1 MMVRVDHSE
10 QRTLRESS
18 LRVSGDIEKTE
29 LDCLRI
35 RRHLSLPARP
45 VSGVTIMD
53 REQTIPI
60 QVDDSDLMVCH
71 SRSSR
76 LMQNRRTTGCEANCD
91 VDRLAHNRT
100 LPRTSQGFHFL
111 ERLLRVRWRG
121 GVSRV
126 WHRLSNRRPASHQHQ
141 QTNQKNYRSRPEQV
155 EALCDTAVNMIMRA
169 ATLHVVFSKFHCC
182 LHCFPFG

>member
-10 QRTLRESS
+10 HRTLRESS

-29 LDCLRI
+29 VDCLCI
-35 RRHLSLPARP
+35 RRHLPLPARP
-45 VSGVTIMD
+45 VSGVTIMS

-60 QVDDSDLMVCH
+60 HVDDSDLMVCQ

-76 LMQNRRTTGCEANCD
+76 LVQNRSTTGCEANCD
-91 VDRLAHNRT
+91 VERLARNRT

-111 ERLLRVRWRG
+111 ERLLRLRWHG

-126 WHRLSNRRPASHQHQ
+126 RHRLSNRRPTPHQHQ
-141 QTNQKNYRSRPEQV
+141 QTNQKNYRSRREQV
-155 EALCDTAVNMIMRA
+155 EALCDTMANMLMRA
-169 ATLHVVFSKFHCC
+169 ATLH
-182 LHCFPFG
+182 